1 MFDVLLAGPRQVVR
15 GARRLLTATLEVVES
30 VPRMASALDDI
41 RATLHHIERLA
52 AYVAEEL
59 PELIYQLEQLRARLD
74 DADETDEREEEAVLT
89 PRSPR
94 TG

>member
-1 MFDVLLAGPRQVVR
+1 MLGLVLAGPRQLVR
-15 GARRLLTATLEVVES
+15 GARKVVATAWHAAES
-30 VPRMASALDDI
+30 VPRIASALDDI

-59 PELIYQLEQLRARLD
+59 PELAYQLEQLRARV
-74 DADETDEREEEAVLT
+74 DEREDEEKLSPA
-89 PRSPR
+89 SPR

>member
-1 MFDVLLAGPRQVVR
+1 MLDLVLAGPRHLLR
-15 GARRLLTATLEVVES
+15 GARRVLTVALETAES

-41 RATLHHIERLA
+41 RTTLHHIERLA

-59 PELIYQLEQLRARLD
+59 PELVYQLEQLRARLD
-74 DADETDEREEEAVLT
+74 DEEEAELI
-89 PRSPR
+89 PKPPR